1 MSFRTVVISNQSKLN
16 YKNRFLVVK
25 QDNDEKY
32 IHLSEIDTII
42 VDSIAVSISSYLLKE
57 LSDSKINIIFCDE
70 KHNPFGELSSYY
82 SSHNT
87 SKKIQK
93 QINWSKENKD
103 LIWQSIIK
111 NKIINQALM
120 LHKIKSDKYELL
132 LSYIEDV
139 LASDKTN
146 REGHAAKVYFNELFG
161 KDFVRNDSDNINAA
175 LNYGYAI
182 LLSTINKEVI
192 SNGYLTQ
199 IGIHHKNEF
208 NEFNLSCD
216 LMEPFR
222 IIIDNFV
229 YFNQDRELNTQYK
242 LDIINIFN
250 NRYNYE
256 NKNYVLKDIIK
267 MYVKNTLESIEKPEN
282 YKELKQKAEKRHKN
296 YPSLCRDY
304 IYGQPWFQK
313 SWMCDSGISGMM
325 EMLDSLYDKLLNV
338 SASEK
343 LNMESIVFLLN
354 YLDVNARSY
363 DHIFLKMKK
372 RLLLGLILLKKR
384 RKLIFTRV
392 VLLLR
397 I

>member
-1 MSFRTVVISNQSKLN
+1 MSFRTIVISNQSKLN

-42 VDSIAVSISSYLLKE
+42 VDSIAVSISTYLLKE
-57 LSDSKINIIFCDE
+57 LSDNKINIIFCDE

-93 QINWSKENKD
+93 QINWTKENKD
-103 LIWQSIIK
+103 RMWQNIIK

-120 LHKIKSDKYELL
+120 LHKIKSDKYNLL

-139 LASDKTN
+139 LLSDKTN

-222 IIIDNFV
+222 TIIDNFV
-229 YFNQDRELNTQYK
+229 YYNQERELNTEYK

-267 MYVKNTLESIEKPEN
+267 MFVKNTLESLEEPDN
-282 YKELKQKAEKRHKN
+282 YKEF
-296 YPSLCRDY
+296 S
-304 IYGQPWFQK
+304 IYEG
-313 SWMCDSGISGMM
+313 
-325 EMLDSLYDKLLNV
+325 
-338 SASEK
+338 
-343 LNMESIVFLLN
+343 
-354 YLDVNARSY
+354 
-363 DHIFLKMKK
+363 
-372 RLLLGLILLKKR
+372 
-384 RKLIFTRV
+384 
-392 VLLLR
+392 
-397 I
+397 

>member
-1 MSFRTVVISNQSKLN
+1 MSFRTVVISNQSKLS

-32 IHLSEIDTII
+32 VHLSEINTII

-93 QINWSKENKD
+93 QITWLKESKDKM
-103 LIWQSIIK
+103 WQNIIK

-120 LHKIKSDKYELL
+120 LNKIKSDKYELL

-139 LASDKTN
+139 LSADKTN

-161 KDFVRNDSDNINAA
+161 KDFVRNELDEINAA

-199 IGIHHKNEF
+199 LGIHHKNEF

-229 YFNQDRELNTQYK
+229 YYNQNRELNTEYK

-250 NRYNYE
+250 NRYSYE
-256 NKNYVLKDIIK
+256 GKNYVLKDIIK
-267 MYVKNTLESIEKPEN
+267 MYVKNTLESMDNLEN
-282 YKELKQKAEKRHKN
+282 YKEF
-296 YPSLCRDY
+296 S
-304 IYGQPWFQK
+304 IYEG
-313 SWMCDSGISGMM
+313 
-325 EMLDSLYDKLLNV
+325 
-338 SASEK
+338 
-343 LNMESIVFLLN
+343 
-354 YLDVNARSY
+354 
-363 DHIFLKMKK
+363 
-372 RLLLGLILLKKR
+372 
-384 RKLIFTRV
+384 
-392 VLLLR
+392 
-397 I
+397 